1 MSDIILDVQNL
12 SIAFKQNKGV
22 DTVHDISFQLKK
34 GKTLAIVGESGS
46 GKSISALSIMQLLPS
61 RSSIIK
67 ADAIRLGDQ
76 NLLDLDQR
84 SIQKYRGGRV
94 AYIFQEPLSSF
105 NPSMTCGKQVEEM
118 LVLHTDLNTQ
128 QRKEHILKLFSDV
141 AIHDPQ
147 RAFDSY
153 PHQLSG
159 GQLQRIM
166 IAMAIACQP
175 SILIAD
181 EPTTALDVTVQRQ
194 IVALLKDI
202 QERYDMSILFI
213 SHDLGIV
220 REIADD
226 IIVMNKGEIVES
238 GDAAQVLTAPNHAYT
253 KHLLACRPSLEHR
266 RHRLY
271 TVQEMEK
278 FEENQSE
285 EDLISSEEY
294 KDRLSVLQQQDII
307 LDVKDLSKTY
317 TSKKS
322 FFRRAV
328 STKVLHDVHF
338 SLRKGETLGIVGES
352 GSGKSTI
359 AKIIMGL
366 TDMDSGS
373 IFYQG
378 KSIHDWLNRHQKAYR
393 KEVQM
398 IFQDPYSALNP
409 RIKVGDCLMEPMKAH
424 GIQSKSERMNFAAQ
438 LLYDVGLHPDDRD
451 KYPHQF
457 SGGQRQRIN
466 IARALAVRPSLIICD
481 ESVSALDV
489 SVQAMVLNT
498 LQTLKEQYELSYIFI
513 SHDIAVIYHISDTV
527 AVLDQGR
534 MVEYGDVESVI
545 KSPQHAY
552 TQKLLN
558 AVMV

>member
-61 RSSIIK
+61 RS
-67 ADAIRLGDQ
+67 ANIRANTISFEEN
-76 NLLDLDQR
+76 NLLGLDQK
-84 SIQKYRGGRV
+84 SIQKYRGGRL

-118 LVLHTDLNTQ
+118 LLLHTDLNAL
-128 QRKEHILKLFSDV
+128 QRKEHILKLFGDV

-202 QERYDMSILFI
+202 QDRYDMSILFI

-226 IIVMNKGEIVES
+226 IIVMNKGKIVES

-271 TVQEMEK
+271 TVQEMQ
-278 FEENQSE
+278 ENADPQSM
-285 EDLISSEEY
+285 DHLITSEEY
-294 KDRLSVLQQQDII
+294 KDRLNMLEQQDVI
-307 LDVKDLSKTY
+307 LDVKNLSKTY
-317 TSKKS
+317 ATKKS
-322 FFRRAV
+322 IFRRSV
-328 STKVLHDVHF
+328 STKVLHDVNF

-373 IFYQG
+373 IIYQG
-378 KSIHDWLNRHQKAYR
+378 RSLQEWLRQDQKAYR

-424 GIQSKSERMNFAAQ
+424 GMSSKTERKNYAEK
-438 LLYDVGLHPDDRD
+438 LLHDVGLHPSDID

-498 LQTLKEQYELSYIFI
+498 LQTLKDQYKLSYIFI

-527 AVLDQGR
+527 AVLDQGK
-534 MVEYGDVESVI
+534 MVEHGDVETVI